1 MCKLP
6 DGREWWW
13 EELGLALMG
22 RDFLSKA
29 GNRLSANGWGCAPS
43 LVVVC
48 PEATQPYV
56 RLYGRVDGELQ
67 AVYAK
72 GAFQCPHPCGEPLPT
87 HTSTGA
93 PPTLAGGFGS
103 VSCVVT
109 APLLWVLV

>member
-29 GNRLSANGWGCAPS
+29 GNHLSANGWGCAPS

-56 RLYGRVDGELQ
+56 RLYGRVDGDLQ
-67 AVYAK
+67 EGLHQGKPSQAA
-72 GAFQCPHPCGEPLPT
+72 A
-87 HTSTGA
+87 TSNHV
-93 PPTLAGGFGS
+93 S
-103 VSCVVT
+103 VVS
-109 APLLWVLV
+109 PY